1 MKFIDLLTRVKVV
14 TLDTPFTN
22 LILEIYVENKDEDNI
37 KAILN
42 YYLSL

>member
-1 MKFIDLLTRVKVV
+1 MKFIDLLSKVKIV

-22 LILEIYVENKDEDNI
+22 LILERYIENKDEDNI
-37 KAILN
+37 KDILN